1 MKDGYWC
8 SKHCSK
14 GRLAN
19 WAKVGVDQHLQINIF
34 TLSLF
39 LSQIKDSTISFTL
52 TFQITLF
59 LLNYRVSWQIE
70 HYTCESIYLFFI
82 YTFTVHFMKWGFGI
96 LIYTYNTC
104 SNNYCYILFFSKL
117 STFRSQFGPNFKF
130 RSRQL
135 LLSTRRFTLQNY
147 IIISVQLQGMLA
159 NWARQTDRWMNLLK
173 LNPPASAG
181 LKECTDVG
189 TNLSGAFS
197 GLDSWIQSSMN
208 FVSILIWD
216 ICIDILSYI
225 LFYEYILFY
234 ISSYILY
241 SYFLKK
247 CEWGS

>member
-104 SNNYCYILFFSKL
+104 SNNYCYILFF
-117 STFRSQFGPNFKF
+117 
-130 RSRQL
+130 
-135 LLSTRRFTLQNY
+135 
-147 IIISVQLQGMLA
+147 IVQLQGMLA

>member
-104 SNNYCYILFFSKL
+104 SNNYCYILFF
-117 STFRSQFGPNFKF
+117 
-130 RSRQL
+130 
-135 LLSTRRFTLQNY
+135 
-147 IIISVQLQGMLA
+147 IVQLQGMLA

-225 LFYEYILFY
+225 LFYEYLILTLEY
-234 ISSYILY
+234 ACLCVRVWPKDPI
-241 SYFLKK
+241 
-247 CEWGS
+247 

>member
-104 SNNYCYILFFSKL
+104 SNNYCYILFF
-117 STFRSQFGPNFKF
+117 
-130 RSRQL
+130 
-135 LLSTRRFTLQNY
+135 
-147 IIISVQLQGMLA
+147 IVQLQGMLA

-225 LFYEYILFY
+225 LFY

>member
-104 SNNYCYILFFSKL
+104 SNNYCYILFF
-117 STFRSQFGPNFKF
+117 
-130 RSRQL
+130 
-135 LLSTRRFTLQNY
+135 
-147 IIISVQLQGMLA
+147 IVQLQGMLA

-234 ISSYILY
+234 ISSYIIY

>member
-52 TFQITLF
+52 TFQIILF

-104 SNNYCYILFFSKL
+104 SNNYCYILFF
-117 STFRSQFGPNFKF
+117 
-130 RSRQL
+130 
-135 LLSTRRFTLQNY
+135 
-147 IIISVQLQGMLA
+147 IVQLQGMLA

-181 LKECTDVG
+181 LKECTNVG
-189 TNLSGAFS
+189 TNLSGAFWNKS
-197 GLDSWIQSSMN
+197 IWGIFWIGLLDTKFHELCIHPHLGYMHWYLIFWIY
-208 FVSILIWD
+208 L
-216 ICIDILSYI
+216 
-225 LFYEYILFY
+225 
-234 ISSYILY
+234 ILY
-241 SYFLKK
+241 LILYNIFLF
-247 CEWGS
+247 S